1 MARQTGQFGN
11 EQAEQIE
18 NLYLSEREADVV
30 VRVATRSRRRFAWM
44 LLMWIVPACLP
55 AATVQPQD
63 SPRALVQSVTGEV
76 LGALRDRD
84 GESGGD
90 RAKLVA
96 LIENRVLPYFD
107 FRLMAAQVLGYH
119 WRRADEAQREAFTG
133 AFKQLLTNTYAA
145 VFDRYSNQSVEVLE
159 AQDIGTSGRVT
170 VPTHVK
176 TPGEQD
182 IQVDYRL
189 YRHNGKW
196 QVYDVVVDGISLLI
210 NYRSEY
216 SRILQQNSLD
226 DLIARLREKNAT
238 FLDRS
243 R

>member
-1 MARQTGQFGN
+1 M
-11 EQAEQIE
+11 
-18 NLYLSEREADVV
+18 V
-30 VRVATRSRRRFAWM
+30 VRAVTRSRRRYTWI

-55 AATVQPQD
+55 AATAHPQD

-76 LGALRDRD
+76 LDALRERD
-84 GESGGD
+84 GETAGD

-119 WRRADEAQREAFTG
+119 WRRADEAQREAFAG

-145 VFDRYSNQSVEVLE
+145 VFDRYNNQNIEVLE
-159 AQDIGTSGRVT
+159 AQEGTSGRVT
-170 VPTHVK
+170 VPTYIK

-182 IQVDYRL
+182 IRVDYRL

-216 SRILQQNSLD
+216 SRLLQEESLD
-226 DLIARLREKNAT
+226 SLIARIEAKNAA
-238 FLDRS
+238 FLKDAP
-243 R
+243 

>member
-1 MARQTGQFGN
+1 
-11 EQAEQIE
+11 
-18 NLYLSEREADVV
+18 
-30 VRVATRSRRRFAWM
+30 M
-44 LLMWIVPACLP
+44 LLMWMVPACLP
-55 AATVQPQD
+55 AATAHPQD
-63 SPRALVQSVTGEV
+63 SPRELVQSVTDEV
-76 LGALRDRD
+76 LDSLRHRGA
-84 GESGGD
+84 EPGGG

-119 WRRADEAQREAFTG
+119 WRRASEAQREAFSG

-145 VFDRYSNQSVEVLE
+145 VFDRYSNQSIEVLE

-170 VPTHVK
+170 VPTHIK

-182 IQVDYRL
+182 IHVDYRL

-216 SRILQQNSLD
+216 SRILQQKNLD
-226 DLIARLREKNAT
+226 ELIAQLREKNAS
-238 FLDRS
+238 FLDKS